1 MTRKLW
7 AIYVSLQLPAPL
19 LCRHL
24 QASYRAFL
32 PPFSCIS
39 CWERRKQRTWNLKT
53 NKAQHN
59 QSFLCHGFLKAIS
72 QSLKDWVWQQQL
84 GWVGPEGKK
93 KKEIDMK
100 IFSFP
105 AGPGLCMP
113 NHFLPPP
120 PYPHYQT
127 LHLLSRS
134 LEVKRGCSSFLQT
147 QLACQSWEMKNAR
160 DTLPSAESHGSQKL
174 LLTEAGGISRNC
186 QK

>member
-24 QASYRAFL
+24 QASYRAFP

-84 GWVGPEGKK
+84 GWVGPEGNRY
-93 KKEIDMK
+93 ED
-100 IFSFP
+100 IFSSWTRPVYAKPFP
-105 AGPGLCMP
+105 S
-113 NHFLPPP
+113 PPHIP
-120 PYPHYQT
+120 IT
-127 LHLLSRS
+127 RRCISS
-134 LEVKRGCSSFLQT
+134 LQVTRGEKR
-147 QLACQSWEMKNAR
+147 
-160 DTLPSAESHGSQKL
+160 L
-174 LLTEAGGISRNC
+174 LLFSPNSVGMSELGDEECS
-186 QK
+186 

>member
-32 PPFSCIS
+32 LPFSCIS

-84 GWVGPEGKK
+84 GWVGPEGNRY
-93 KKEIDMK
+93 ED
-100 IFSFP
+100 IFFSSWTRPVYAKPFP
-105 AGPGLCMP
+105 S
-113 NHFLPPP
+113 PP

-160 DTLPSAESHGSQKL
+160 DSLPSAESHGSQKL
-174 LLTEAGGISRNC
+174 LLTEAEGISRNC